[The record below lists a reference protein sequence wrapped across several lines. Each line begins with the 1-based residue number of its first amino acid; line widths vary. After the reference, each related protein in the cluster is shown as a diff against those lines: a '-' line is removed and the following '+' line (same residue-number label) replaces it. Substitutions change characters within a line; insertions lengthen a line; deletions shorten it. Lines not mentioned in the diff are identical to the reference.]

1 MTAHGTKGPTRRAS
15 LRQQLTPKRTS
26 VAKDFS
32 TAQTAYNDA
41 VSARPGKLITLR
53 QKTRVIEKSRQSVIG
68 GQAEGA

>member
-1 MTAHGTKGPTRRAS
+1 MTAHGTKGTYAS
-15 LRQQLTPKRTS
+15 VATSAIDPQRTS

-53 QKTRVIEKSRQSVIG
+53 QKTRVIEKSRQAVIG
-68 GQAEGA
+68 GQGEGA